1 MRPHA
6 LRALCLAVVM
16 SLIAFGFVAWLFL
29 TKGVIVSSTY
39 WTDLAVGVTLLGIT
53 ALSWGLKPYIARWL
67 KGEKEDVVY
76 QGKNVP
82 MPSYSEEKIT
92 WFSKVFGRTPINKE
106 SRDTIWLAMI
116 IMIIGGGTAIAIGFN
131 FLSMA
136 VITKTTF
143 SFVVIYTMIGAGAL
157 FIVFS
162 SLLMVTQLQAMYK
175 SRQQQ
180 ITLRKTADLDLINN
194 FKRSFE
200 ALLDATQPKTKKMRL
215 EEFKEWLVALCNRL
229 FDWDDEVNKLILDV
243 IQYIPLML
251 SEDQYVEQYLSYLR
265 IIINSYGKYTVP
277 PIKKKFLVDLE
288 KMYGDIKFET
298 DTQVLNLLM
307 ELHEFNEDY
316 MMKIVEDAAYQWS
329 DNRFSGLE
337 FTVRDGFAQM
347 NRRNQK
353 AFGEFYEWLDDKMQD
368 AERIEKDK
376 NEKVESFSRLT
387 RLRNYARQIV
397 INSEGS
403 RTKEI

>member
-1 MRPHA
+1 
-6 LRALCLAVVM
+6 
-16 SLIAFGFVAWLFL
+16 
-29 TKGVIVSSTY
+29 
-39 WTDLAVGVTLLGIT
+39 
-53 ALSWGLKPYIARWL
+53 
-67 KGEKEDVVY
+67 
-76 QGKNVP
+76 
-82 MPSYSEEKIT
+82 
-92 WFSKVFGRTPINKE
+92 
-106 SRDTIWLAMI
+106 
-116 IMIIGGGTAIAIGFN
+116 
-131 FLSMA
+131 
-136 VITKTTF
+136 
-143 SFVVIYTMIGAGAL
+143 
-157 FIVFS
+157 
-162 SLLMVTQLQAMYK
+162 
-175 SRQQQ
+175 
-180 ITLRKTADLDLINN
+180 
-194 FKRSFE
+194 
-200 ALLDATQPKTKKMRL
+200 MRL